1 MHPDKQF
8 VQYLCDGLTNGFDT
22 LISNTDNPTKECR
35 NLRSATLQP
44 DVVDKLIESELEKG
58 FFNRAIQTITF
69 F

>member
-35 NLRSATLQP
+35 NLRSATL
-44 DVVDKLIESELEKG
+44 
-58 FFNRAIQTITF
+58 
-69 F
+69 